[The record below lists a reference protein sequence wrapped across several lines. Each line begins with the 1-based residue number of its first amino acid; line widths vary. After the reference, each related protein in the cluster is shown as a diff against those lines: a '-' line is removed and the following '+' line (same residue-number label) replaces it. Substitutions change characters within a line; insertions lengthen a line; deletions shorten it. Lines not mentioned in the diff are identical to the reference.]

1 MKPSRNANIKA
12 SKITRPLHFSIR
24 FTFIGLT
31 SLLALFHS
39 DYYFPSG
46 VSFFEIPHCLR
57 GLAQLISPVD
67 DGCRLPLLHEVAQQ
81 LQILFVQFRNI
92 PDEFLIDEPRQ
103 QIRLESTNDTSPRF
117 RVKSCASDSGKD
129 ADAIRS

>member
-39 DYYFPSG
+39 DYDFSSA
-46 VSFFEIPHCLR
+46 VTFFEIPHCLR
-57 GLAQLISPVD
+57 GLAQLVSPVD
-67 DGCRLPLLHEVAQQ
+67 DGCHFPRLHEVAQQ

-92 PDEFLIDEPRQ
+92 PDELLIDEPRQ
-103 QIRLESTNDTSPRF
+103 QIRLEMPNDTSPLSRF
-117 RVKSCASDSGKD
+117 
-129 ADAIRS
+129 